1 MPELSPITGGETPPV
16 LDWVES
22 SVHFKNHILS
32 IKRKCLFKGYCP
44 EKNLFNSEICLH
56 FLYKSGIVPVFEV
69 VTMPK
74 LTEKK
79 ESGLSNNLELAEVL
93 HQ

>member
-1 MPELSPITGGETPPV
+1 M
-16 LDWVES
+16 
-22 SVHFKNHILS
+22 
-32 IKRKCLFKGYCP
+32 
-44 EKNLFNSEICLH
+44 FNSEICLH